1 LVTIEHVKHLAW
13 LSRLDLTNDEIER
26 YHIEIEKIIG
36 YLDRLDSISLSD
48 VEPRHYERRVSEF
61 RDDIIYD
68 NQTDSLKTTK
78 YSNERYVKGPRM
90 R

>member
-1 LVTIEHVKHLAW
+1 VKHLAW
-13 LSRLDLTNDEIER
+13 LSRLDLTNDEIEK
-26 YHIEIEKIIG
+26 YHIEIEKIIR

-68 NQTDSLKTTK
+68 NQTDLSKTTK
-78 YSNERYVKGPRM
+78 YSKEGFVKGPRM

>member
-1 LVTIEHVKHLAW
+1 MKHLAW
-13 LSRLDLTNDEIER
+13 LSRLDLTNDEIEK
-26 YHIEIEKIIG
+26 YHTEIEKIIG

-48 VEPRHYERRVSEF
+48 VEPRHYKRRVSEF

-68 NQTDSLKTTK
+68 NQTDLSKTTK
-78 YSNERYVKGPRM
+78 YSTEGYVKGPRM

>member
-1 LVTIEHVKHLAW
+1 MKHLAW
-13 LSRLDLTNDEIER
+13 LSRLDLTNDEIEK
-26 YHIEIEKIIG
+26 YHIEIEKIIR

-48 VEPRHYERRVSEF
+48 VEPRHHERRVSEF

-68 NQTDSLKTTK
+68 NQTDLSKTTK
-78 YSNERYVKGPRM
+78 YSKEGFVKGPRM

>member
-1 LVTIEHVKHLAW
+1 VKHLAW
-13 LSRLDLTNDEIER
+13 LSRLDLTNDEIEK
-26 YHIEIEKIIG
+26 YHIEIEKIIR

-48 VEPRHYERRVSEF
+48 VEPRHHERRVSEF

-68 NQTDSLKTTK
+68 NQTDLSKTTK
-78 YSNERYVKGPRM
+78 YSKEGYVKGPRM

>member
-1 LVTIEHVKHLAW
+1 MKHLAW
-13 LSRLDLTNDEIER
+13 LSRLDLTNDEIEK

-48 VEPRHYERRVSEF
+48 IEPRHYERRVSEF

-68 NQTDSLKTTK
+68 NQTDLSKTTK
-78 YSNERYVKGPRM
+78 CSKEGYVKGPRM

>member
-1 LVTIEHVKHLAW
+1 MKHLAW
-13 LSRLDLTNDEIER
+13 LSRLDLTNDEIEK
-26 YHIEIEKIIG
+26 YHIEIEKIIR

-68 NQTDSLKTTK
+68 NQTDLSKTTK
-78 YSNERYVKGPRM
+78 YSKEGFVKGPRM

>member
-1 LVTIEHVKHLAW
+1 MKHLAW
-13 LSRLDLTNDEIER
+13 LSRLDLTNDEIEK
-26 YHIEIEKIIG
+26 YHTEIEKIIR

-48 VEPRHYERRVSEF
+48 VEPRHYKRRVSEF

-68 NQTDSLKTTK
+68 NQTDLSKTTK
-78 YSNERYVKGPRM
+78 YSKEGYVKGPRM

>member
-1 LVTIEHVKHLAW
+1 MKHLAW
-13 LSRLDLTNDEIER
+13 LSRLDLTNDEIEK
-26 YHIEIEKIIG
+26 YHIEIEKIIR

-68 NQTDSLKTTK
+68 NQTDLSKTTK
-78 YSNERYVKGPRM
+78 YSKEGYVKGPRM

>member
-1 LVTIEHVKHLAW
+1 MKHLAW
-13 LSRLDLTNDEIER
+13 LSRLELTNDEIEK

-68 NQTDSLKTTK
+68 NQTDLSKTTK
-78 YSNERYVKGPRM
+78 YSKEGYVKGPRM

>member
-1 LVTIEHVKHLAW
+1 VKHLAW
-13 LSRLDLTNDEIER
+13 LSRLELTNDEIEK

-68 NQTDSLKTTK
+68 NQTDLSKTTK
-78 YSNERYVKGPRM
+78 CSKEGYVKGPRM

>member
-13 LSRLDLTNDEIER
+13 VSRLDLTNDEIEK
-26 YHIEIEKIIG
+26 YHIEIEKIIR

-68 NQTDSLKTTK
+68 NQTDLSKTTK
-78 YSNERYVKGPRM
+78 CSKEGYVKGPRM

>member
-1 LVTIEHVKHLAW
+1 MKHLAW
-13 LSRLDLTNDEIER
+13 LSRLDMTNDEIEK

-68 NQTDSLKTTK
+68 NQTDLSKTTK
-78 YSNERYVKGPRM
+78 CSKEGYVKGPRM

>member
-1 LVTIEHVKHLAW
+1 VKHLAW

-36 YLDRLDSISLSD
+36 YLDRLDSVSLSD
-48 VEPRHYERRVSEF
+48 IEPRHYERRVSEF

-68 NQTDSLKTTK
+68 NQTDLSKTTK
-78 YSNERYVKGPRM
+78 YSKEGYVKGPRM

>member
-1 LVTIEHVKHLAW
+1 VKHLAW
-13 LSRLDLTNDEIER
+13 LSRLDMTNDEIEK

-68 NQTDSLKTTK
+68 NQTDLSKTTK
-78 YSNERYVKGPRM
+78 YSKEGYVKGPRM

>member
-1 LVTIEHVKHLAW
+1 VKHLAW
-13 LSRLDLTNDEIER
+13 VSRLDLTNDEIEK

-68 NQTDSLKTTK
+68 NQTDLSKTTK
-78 YSNERYVKGPRM
+78 CSKEGYVKGPRM

>member
-1 LVTIEHVKHLAW
+1 MKHLAW
-13 LSRLDLTNDEIER
+13 LSRLDLTNDEIEK

-68 NQTDSLKTTK
+68 NQTDLSRTTK
-78 YSNERYVKGPRM
+78 YSKEGYVKGPRM

>member
-1 LVTIEHVKHLAW
+1 VKHLAW
-13 LSRLDLTNDEIER
+13 LSRLDLTNDEIEK

-68 NQTDSLKTTK
+68 NQTDLSKTTK
-78 YSNERYVKGPRM
+78 CSKEGYVKGPRM

>member
-1 LVTIEHVKHLAW
+1 MKHLAW
-13 LSRLDLTNDEIER
+13 LSRLELTNDEIEM

-36 YLDRLDSISLSD
+36 YLDRLDSVSLSD
-48 VEPRHYERRVSEF
+48 IEPRHYERRVSEF

-68 NQTDSLKTTK
+68 NQTDLSKTTK
-78 YSNERYVKGPRM
+78 YSKEGYVKGPRM

>member
-1 LVTIEHVKHLAW
+1 VKHLAW

-68 NQTDSLKTTK
+68 NQTDLSKTTK
-78 YSNERYVKGPRM
+78 CSKEGYVKGPRM

>member
-1 LVTIEHVKHLAW
+1 MKHLAW
-13 LSRLDLTNDEIER
+13 VSRLDLTNDEIEK
-26 YHIEIEKIIG
+26 YHIEIEKIIR

-68 NQTDSLKTTK
+68 NQTDLSKTTK
-78 YSNERYVKGPRM
+78 YSKEGYVKGPRM

>member
-1 LVTIEHVKHLAW
+1 VKHLAW
-13 LSRLDLTNDEIER
+13 LSRLDLTNDEIEK
-26 YHIEIEKIIG
+26 YHIEIEKIIR

-48 VEPRHYERRVSEF
+48 VEPRHSERRVSEF

-68 NQTDSLKTTK
+68 NQTDLSKTTK
-78 YSNERYVKGPRM
+78 YSKEGYVKGPRM

>member
-1 LVTIEHVKHLAW
+1 MKHLAW

-48 VEPRHYERRVSEF
+48 IEPRHYERRVSEF

-68 NQTDSLKTTK
+68 NQTDLSKTTK
-78 YSNERYVKGPRM
+78 CSKEGYVKGPRM

>member
-1 LVTIEHVKHLAW
+1 MKHLAW
-13 LSRLDLTNDEIER
+13 LSRLDLTNDEIEK
-26 YHIEIEKIIG
+26 YHIEIEKIIR

-48 VEPRHYERRVSEF
+48 VESRHNERRVSEF

-68 NQTDSLKTTK
+68 NQMDLSKTTK
-78 YSNERYVKGPRM
+78 YSKEGYVKGPRM

>member
-1 LVTIEHVKHLAW
+1 MKHLAW
-13 LSRLDLTNDEIER
+13 LSRLELTNDEIEK

-68 NQTDSLKTTK
+68 NQTDLSKTTK
-78 YSNERYVKGPRM
+78 CSKEGYVKGPRM

>member
-1 LVTIEHVKHLAW
+1 MKHLAW
-13 LSRLDLTNDEIER
+13 LSRLDLTNDEIEK
-26 YHIEIEKIIG
+26 YHIEIEKIIR

-48 VEPRHYERRVSEF
+48 VEPRHSERRVSEF

-68 NQTDSLKTTK
+68 NQTDLSKTTK
-78 YSNERYVKGPRM
+78 YSKEGYVKGPRM

>member
-1 LVTIEHVKHLAW
+1 MVTIEHVKHLAW
-13 LSRLDLTNDEIER
+13 LSRLDLTNDEIEK
-26 YHIEIEKIIG
+26 YHTEIEKIIG

-48 VEPRHYERRVSEF
+48 VEPRHPERRVSEF

-68 NQTDSLKTTK
+68 NQMDLSKTTK
-78 YSNERYVKGPRM
+78 YSKEGYVKGPRM